1 MVMTVLSVPFN
12 HEHRNPTILRG
23 TEKLVVL
30 FLLQKCF
37 SLPRQTDVRPAAVCA
52 AIQYKEQ
59 ACLPQGLQA
68 GNFRAADVHAT
79 VILHCTVTQ
88 LKQFANDSRST
99 CSPQRAVFILCPG
112 HRNCWVRRDAGYRM
126 ALSHSLQ
133 STATFLLGFIAW
145 LTDWQTHWLTKLT
158 NTVLPKLTHS
168 QVVKKLPAL
177 AYMSRISARS
187 SL

>member
-12 HEHRNPTILRG
+12 HEHRNPAVLRG

-37 SLPRQTDVRPAAVCA
+37 SLPRQTDVRPAAMCA

-79 VILHCTVTQ
+79 VILHCTVTH

-99 CSPQRAVFILCPG
+99 CSRQRVVFILCPG
-112 HRNCWVRRDAGYRM
+112 HRICWVRRDAGYRM
-126 ALSHSLQ
+126 AVTQPAVKSNFPTRIHCM
-133 STATFLLGFIAW
+133 TDW

-158 NTVLPKLTHS
+158 QS
-168 QVVKKLPAL
+168 F
-177 AYMSRISARS
+177 RS
-187 SL
+187 